1 MDLATL
7 KALKPTEYSEAAD
20 GYRNTSDM
28 ASAAKDRIEN
38 QIAVA
43 MKNSLKGEAATAAI
57 KQLGELGK
65 NFHYIQVECGL
76 ISTALEAF
84 SYEAGAAKSKLDAA
98 LDGAQAAKL
107 TVNADGSVSYPAG
120 GEKGTDGKIPHGG
133 TVGHLSE
140 DGGAAAIGR
149 QAAHFDPNPNHR
161 VALEYADLI
170 AAALK
175 EATEADE
182 KWAPKLR
189 ALKADDDLTVSDGDW
204 ADASSDTSGVKD
216 AGKKYLDSLPQP
228 PKDGSPKDN
237 AEWWRGLNA
246 EEQAAWV
253 SMRPDSV
260 GALDGLPST
269 VRDEAN
275 RIVFDEARGRMQ
287 TELNSIPKA
296 PLNEWTYI
304 TAGGY
309 PAKVHTDEWM
319 AWHNKYGDR
328 YNQLTNNLKG
338 MQSIQKR
345 FDQTG
350 TNGLPEA
357 YLLGFST
364 EKDGRAIVANG
375 NPDTADHTAV
385 YVPGTTSDLPGIEG
399 NINRMVNTWHSA
411 HDQADGKSVST
422 ITWLGYDAPD
432 DVVKDAPFE
441 HYAYDGAP
449 AFRNFMDGLDAT
461 HSGDSPSHTTVI
473 AHSYGTTLV
482 GAAAETG
489 HLNAD
494 DLIFAGS
501 PGVKVSGADELD
513 VPKGHVWNEE
523 AKGDVVPDLG
533 RWGHGGDG
541 FIIPSDPEFGAN
553 EMTTDTEGHSGYWDE
568 KSQSLKNQA
577 LVVVGKGDDV
587 ALEAAARPMGACE
600 VGAPARSLVR
610 RSKAP

>member
-20 GYRNTSDM
+20 GYRSTSDM

-38 QIAVA
+38 QIVVA
-43 MKNSLKGEAATAAI
+43 MRNSLKGEAATAAI
-57 KQLGELGK
+57 KELGELGK

-76 ISTALEAF
+76 VSTALEAF
-84 SYEAGAAKSKLDAA
+84 SYEVGAAKRKLDAA
-98 LDGAQAAKL
+98 LDGAQAANL
-107 TVNADGSVSYPAG
+107 TVNADGSITYPAG
-120 GEKGTDGKIPHGG
+120 GEKGEDGKIPDGG
-133 TVGHLSE
+133 TVGGLT
-140 DGGAAAIGR
+140 DGTAAAIGR
-149 QAAHFDPNPNHR
+149 QSANVDPNPNHR
-161 VALEYADLI
+161 LAQDYADQI

-182 KWAPKLR
+182 KWAPKLL
-189 ALKADDDLTVSDGDW
+189 ALKADDDLTVSDSDW
-204 ADASSDTSGVKD
+204 SDASSDTSGVRD

-228 PKDGSPKDN
+228 PKDGLPKDN
-237 AEWWRGLNA
+237 AEWWNGLSP
-246 EEQAAWV
+246 EEQAAWI
-253 SMRPDSV
+253 SMRPDAV
-260 GALDGLPST
+260 GALDGVPAT

-275 RIVFDEARGRMQ
+275 RIVFDETRGAMR
-287 TELNSIPKA
+287 TELNSIPSP

-309 PAKVHTDEWM
+309 PSKVHTDEWM
-319 AWHNKYGDR
+319 EWYNKYGER
-328 YNQLTNNLKG
+328 YDHLNKSLKG
-338 MQSIQKR
+338 VNAIQKR
-345 FDQTG
+345 FDSTG

-357 YLLGFST
+357 YLLGFSAD
-364 EKDGRAIVANG
+364 KDGRAIVANG

-385 YVPGTTSDLPGIEG
+385 YVPGTTADLEG
-399 NINRMVNTWHSA
+399 VEGDINRMINVWHA
-411 HDQADGKSVST
+411 ADGKSGGDSVST

-449 AFRNFMDGLDAT
+449 AFRNFMDGLDAS
-461 HSGDSPSHTTVI
+461 HSGASPSHTTVI

-494 DLIFAGS
+494 DVVLAGS
-501 PGVKVSGADELD
+501 PGVKVSSAEEMD

-523 AKGDVVPDLG
+523 AEGDVVPDIGRLG
-533 RWGHGGDG
+533 HSGRD
-541 FIIPSDPEFGAN
+541 FVIPSDPEFGAN
-553 EMTTDTEGHSGYWDE
+553 QMTTDTEGHSGYWDTG
-568 KSQSLKNQA
+568 KQSLLNQA

-587 ALEAAARPMGACE
+587 ALKPQPDPWAH
-600 VGAPARSLVR
+600 V
-610 RSKAP
+610 K